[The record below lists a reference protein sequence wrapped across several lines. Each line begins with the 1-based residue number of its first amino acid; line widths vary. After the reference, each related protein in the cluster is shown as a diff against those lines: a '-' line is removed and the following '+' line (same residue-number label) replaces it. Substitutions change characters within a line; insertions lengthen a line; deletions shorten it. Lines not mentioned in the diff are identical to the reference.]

1 MTPKPSSEPLSCWVV
16 SDGRAGMENQ
26 ALGLAE
32 AIGRRTALRIEAK
45 RLAVGAP
52 WRALPRALWS
62 DPFARLS
69 SDSARLD
76 APFPDL
82 WIACGRL
89 SVPFSIAVRKR
100 SPRTFVVQTQAPRA
114 PLVSFDLVVPPEHD
128 GLHGPNVFPILGSPN
143 RLTPSRLK
151 DDARRLAPALAH
163 LPAPRV
169 AVLVGGP
176 NRAYRFSAHAR
187 QRFADA
193 LRALADGGAGLMVT
207 ASRRTEDETRAAILA
222 ALKEAPHFF
231 WRGEAVAGLDNPYFG
246 MLGLADHVIVTADS
260 VNMAAEAAMTG
271 KPVHVFPLDR
281 APLAR
286 RANKFERFHRALAE
300 RGVARPFSGVLESWR
315 YEPLDETSRAAD
327 ETIRRLRAVGALKE

>member
-1 MTPKPSSEPLSCWVV
+1 MTPKPSSEPLYCWVV

-32 AIGRRTALRIEAK
+32 AIARRTPLRIETK
-45 RLAVGAP
+45 RIAVDAP
-52 WRALPRALWS
+52 WRALPRALWG

-69 SDSARLD
+69 PGGARLD

-82 WIACGRL
+82 WIACGRI

-100 SPRTFVVQTQAPRA
+100 SARTFVVQTQAPRA
-114 PLVSFDLVVPPEHD
+114 PLASFDLVVPPEHD
-128 GLHGPNVFPILGSPN
+128 GLEGPNVFPILGAPN
-143 RLTPSRLK
+143 RLAPSLIEEH
-151 DDARRLAPALAH
+151 ARRLASALAH

-176 NRAYRFSAHAR
+176 NRAYRFSAR
-187 QRFADA
+187 TRERFADG
-193 LRALADGGAGLMVT
+193 LRALAGGGAGLMIT
-207 ASRRTEDETRAAILA
+207 TSRRTEDETRAAILA
-222 ALKEAPHFF
+222 ALKDAPHFF
-231 WRGEAVAGLDNPYFG
+231 WKGEAVAGLDNPYFG

-260 VNMAAEAAMTG
+260 VNMATEAAITG
-271 KPVHVFPLDR
+271 KPVHVFALDR

-300 RGVARPFSGVLESWR
+300 RGASRPFSGALESWR

-327 ETIRRLRAVGALKE
+327 ETIRRLRMAGVLEE